1 MCGLPRCPI
10 ISRFHAQ
17 VAAKPSSSYQGSSPS
32 VFIGSFGY
40 PDVRG
45 GPLLINDTDNPP
57 DWIRNNL
64 GMEEIVNLRARTI
77 RGSAGLHTVAG
88 SLQEI
93 ALSARPLDVDVYFRE
108 TGRLLPQFRWHGG
121 AGRVLPVLS
130 RRWTLSGAQA
140 LAGPWTGSPR
150 ILISC
155 ATDAAIAL
163 NSDGVD
169 VYQIT
174 KLMTAGLLG
183 KRRKFVPTRWAIT
196 AVDDTLSNG
205 LKKEIARYPPVD
217 EISIFSGEIYG
228 NRIACILLPG
238 DWKYEMI
245 EIWGKQTLWGGDEEV
260 IVQDREGMT
269 KHGYS
274 PISGA
279 YYSARLAVC
288 EYLHSIRRC
297 ARVIVVRSVSSEYW
311 APLGTWVIREAARK
325 AMANPPVRCV
335 SLDAAVLHAVSCYR
349 VGPLGPVQHAHP
361 RAPHAADAF
370 LVCRIPS
377 GMRQEKKPSG
387 FFDTLKPH
395 SAESGNGLVRFL
407 RHVETPY
414 PGTGNETI

>member
-1 MCGLPRCPI
+1 M
-10 ISRFHAQ
+10 SRFHAQ
-17 VAAKPSSSYQGSSPS
+17 AAAKPASTYQGCSPS

-45 GPLLINDTDNPP
+45 GPLLVNDTDNPP

-64 GMEEIVNLRARTI
+64 GMEDIVGIRARTI
-77 RGSAGLHTVAG
+77 RGNAGLHKIGG

-93 ALSARPLDVDVYFRE
+93 ALSSIPLDVDVAFE
-108 TGRLLPQFRWHGG
+108 KPIEFSLNFDGTVAPVGFSGTVKTMDLVGSAKVGR
-121 AGRVLPVLS
+121 AVD
-130 RRWTLSGAQA
+130 
-140 LAGPWTGSPR
+140 R
-150 ILISC
+150 ITSDTDIV

-196 AVDDTLSNG
+196 AVDDTLSTG
-205 LKKEIARYPPVD
+205 LKKEIARFPPLEESLV
-217 EISIFSGEIYG
+217 FSAEIYG
-228 NRIACILLPG
+228 NRIVTILLPG

-245 EIWGKQTLWGGDEEV
+245 EVWGKHTLWAGDDEV

-288 EYLHSIRRC
+288 EYLKSVRRS
-297 ARVIVVRSVSSEYW
+297 ARVIVVRTISSDYW

-325 AMANPPVRCV
+325 AMSSLPARCA
-335 SLDAAVLHAVSCYR
+335 SPDAAISQAVMLTGSDR
-349 VGPLGPVQHAHP
+349 WVSHSTLIPELRTQRTLFQFAEP
-361 RAPHAADAF
+361 RQ
-370 LVCRIPS
+370 
-377 GMRQEKKPSG
+377 G
-387 FFDTLKPH
+387 
-395 SAESGNGLVRFL
+395 
-407 RHVETPY
+407 
-414 PGTGNETI
+414 